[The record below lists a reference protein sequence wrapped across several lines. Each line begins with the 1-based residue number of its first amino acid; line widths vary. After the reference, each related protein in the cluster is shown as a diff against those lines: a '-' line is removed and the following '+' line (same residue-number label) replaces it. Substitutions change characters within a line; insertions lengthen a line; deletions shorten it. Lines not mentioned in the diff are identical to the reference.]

1 MQPTITEAPVTPE
14 HSVSVPAR
22 PPAGPKLESLKRAS
36 QKVLG
41 HDDFLDIFQV
51 SRRGG
56 LALIRHHGELKVFK
70 FIGCRADWKKRWA
83 RLIGWNP
90 ARRAVNMSRA
100 LSDAGISVCE
110 VEDHGTVSL
119 TDAPKAVWTISRYV
133 ENGRT
138 LRQLKEELQPG
149 RRSPQHAVIERLFAD
164 GMRLLRRIHDAGF
177 EHRDY
182 HAGNLLVTPADE
194 PCLERGDCELR
205 LVDLE
210 TVMQRGVGNLRRARD
225 VRRYLE
231 NFVEPEDYAAVIDRA
246 LEYYAPGDAVQQSG
260 IRSTRR
266 MQGLLRKKG
275 ARWDGA

>member
-1 MQPTITEAPVTPE
+1 MQPSITEAPATTE
-14 HSVSVPAR
+14 ESVSAPAR
-22 PPAGPKLESLKRAS
+22 PLSGAKLEALKRAS

-83 RLIGWNP
+83 RLVGWNP

-100 LSDAGISVCE
+100 LVEAGISVCE

-119 TDAPKAVWTISRYV
+119 ADAPRAVWTISRYV

-138 LRQLKEELQPG
+138 LRQLKEDLQPS

-164 GMRLLRRIHDAGF
+164 GMRLMRRIHDAGF

-194 PCLERGDCELR
+194 TCLERGNCELR

-210 TVMQRGVGNLRRARD
+210 TVMQRRVGHLRRARD

-231 NFVEPEDYAAVIDRA
+231 NFVEPDDYRAVVDRA
-246 LEYYAPGDAVQQSG
+246 LGYYAPDDETLQSG

-275 ARWDGA
+275 ARWEGV